1 MTELFKPVTIGSLEL
16 KNRVV
21 RSATWDG
28 AADDEG
34 AVTDYSLELY
44 RELARGG
51 IGLIV
56 SGHAFVSSHGQ
67 ATPAQYGIHTD
78 DMIPGLRELTETV
91 HREGSK
97 IAAQITHCGINSLHL
112 RRQSLS
118 VHVVSHK
125 DGVKGPQ
132 HEMTDGDVEELV
144 NDFAAAA
151 GRAVEAGFDAVQLH
165 GAHGYLMSQFL
176 SPLFN
181 SRNDKWGG
189 SPEKRRRFHLEV
201 IERVRRTV
209 GKDYPLFIKFG
220 IQDDEEGGLSLD
232 EGLETARAMVD
243 KGIDA
248 IEVSAGVGAGRAVP
262 RQAAGDPEVT
272 PYRGRAAALK
282 KAVTVPVILVA
293 GIRHLETAEDI
304 LGSGGADL
312 ISMCRPF
319 IRQPGLLLGW
329 QKGDDAPA
337 ICISCNK
344 CMPGSGVALSCGE
357 DRRLREE
364 AGSLN

>member
-28 AADDEG
+28 AADDKG

-78 DMIPGLRELTETV
+78 DMIPGLRQLTEAV

-97 IAAQITHCGINSLHL
+97 IAAQIAHCGINSLHL
-112 RRQSLS
+112 RRQGIP
-118 VHVVSHK
+118 VRVVSHK
-125 DGVKGPQ
+125 DDVKGPQ
-132 HEMTDGDVEELV
+132 QEMTDDDVEELI

-181 SRNDKWGG
+181 NRGDKWGG

-201 IERVRRTV
+201 IGRVRRTV
-209 GKDYPLFIKFG
+209 GNNYPLMIKFG
-220 IQDDEEGGLSLD
+220 IQDDEEGGLSLA

-248 IEVSAGVGAGRAVP
+248 IEVSAGVGRGRAVP
-262 RQAAGDPEVT
+262 RQSADDPEET
-272 PYRGRAAALK
+272 PFRERAAALK

-329 QKGDDAPA
+329 QRGEDGPST
-337 ICISCNK
+337 CISCNK
-344 CMPGSGVALSCGE
+344 CMPGSILLSCGE
-357 DRRLREE
+357 DRRLRKE
-364 AGSLN
+364 AGSAN

>member
-1 MTELFKPVTIGSLEL
+1 MTELFKPVNIGKLEL

-28 AADDEG
+28 AADDKG
-34 AVTDYSLELY
+34 AVTDSSLELY

-67 ATPAQYGIHTD
+67 ATPSQYGIHTD
-78 DMIPGLRELTETV
+78 DMIPGLRKLTEAV

-97 IAAQITHCGINSLHL
+97 IAVQITHCGINSLHL
-112 RRQSLS
+112 RRQGLP
-118 VHVVSHK
+118 VHVVSGK

-132 HEMTDGDVEELV
+132 QEMKDGDVEELV

-176 SPLFN
+176 SPLFH
-181 SRNDKWGG
+181 SRSDNWGG
-189 SPEKRRRFHLEV
+189 ILENRSRFHLEV
-201 IERVRRTV
+201 IERVRKTV
-209 GKDYPLFIKFG
+209 GEDYPLFIKFG
-220 IQDDEEGGLSLD
+220 VQDDEEGGLSLD
-232 EGLETARAMVD
+232 EGIKTARAMVD
-243 KGIDA
+243 KGLDA

-262 RQAAGDPEVT
+262 RKSEGDPEET
-272 PYRGRAAALK
+272 PYRKRAAVLK
-282 KAVTVPVILVA
+282 KAISVPVILVA

-304 LGSGGADL
+304 LDSGDADL
-312 ISMCRPF
+312 ISLCRPF
-319 IRQPGLLLGW
+319 IRQPDLLLLW
-329 QKGDDAPA
+329 QRGEDAPA
-337 ICISCNK
+337 TCISCNK
-344 CMPGSGVALSCGE
+344 CMPGSGLVLSCGE

-364 AGSLN
+364 AGSVN